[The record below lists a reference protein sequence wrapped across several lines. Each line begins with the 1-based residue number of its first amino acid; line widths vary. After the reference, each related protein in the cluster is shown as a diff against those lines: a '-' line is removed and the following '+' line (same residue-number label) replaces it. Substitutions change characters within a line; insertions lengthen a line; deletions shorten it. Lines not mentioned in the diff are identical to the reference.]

1 MKPNLRKLE
10 MSQFI
15 NIKLV
20 SLCIIRVNLRFK
32 VDVMLYILHSLAE
45 TYEFDV

>member
-1 MKPNLRKLE
+1 

-20 SLCIIRVNLRFK
+20 SLCIIQVFVSLRFK